1 MNLLQP
7 TSSLFFILLTF
18 FFVVPGFAVSA
29 ESTINCHCFK
39 DRTFNPADPW
49 AADDY
54 ILATCF
60 NSFLSRSFAVPKREI
75 VMLKM
80 KEGVGQDDLLIGLQ
94 ISRITG
100 TDLQQLLGQRRQ
112 GIGWSAIVAAMLLND
127 TLKNNRFLDTILTG
141 IPDVEAGAM
150 VADTRIG
157 EFFGVEDD
165 TIQQLRKNGLNEK
178 EITLVLILAHVENQ
192 KPAMLVDQ
200 HDKENRSWSAIATG
214 FGIEPAAA
222 GKLILQYP
230 AKQLPE

>member
-60 NSFLSRSFAVPKREI
+60 NSFLSRSFDVPKREI

-80 KEGVGQDDLLIGLQ
+80 KEGVGQDDLLVGLQ

-100 TDLQQLLGQRRQ
+100 TDLQQLLGPRRQ
-112 GIGWSAIVAAMLLND
+112 GIGWSAIIADLLPND
-127 TLKNNRFLDTILTG
+127 TLKKNRFLDATRLG
-141 IPDVEAGAM
+141 LPVAEVGAII
-150 VADTRIG
+150 ADIRIG
-157 EFFGVEDD
+157 ELFGVEEQ
-165 TIQQLRKNGLNEK
+165 TIQQLRKNGLSEK
-178 EITLVLILAHVENQ
+178 EMTLVLILAHVENQ

-200 HDKENRSWSAIATG
+200 HDKENRSWSAIAAG